1 MHELKIILSS
11 KRDLGLLTVLFLM
24 EFTRG
29 AFFFTFLPLYAVN
42 YLGLSVATA
51 GLAVSAHFLFETLFK
66 STAGWQ
72 LDRRGLWVIHL
83 GLLMGLVALFVLKLY
98 PTTYILIAGS
108 AFFGLAVSPVWLAV
122 VSNVAPVQASDRAA
136 RVGVVFAAWLAG
148 GGGGPVAINFFIT
161 NDYGLAFW
169 FMIGLWILAIL
180 LAAVTLKVTK
190 GKVETEGYAA
200 GTGFSFSKEIVKLAQ
215 NQAVIKILLP
225 GMFLQTMSAGLLVPL
240 LPIYIQ
246 TELGLSANQ
255 YGFLLLAG
263 GIAAAISF
271 LPMGRLADRIKLK
284 TLLGSGFAMTAL
296 SLALFAMA
304 RATASL
310 FFLAALLGFSYA
322 IVLPAWNN
330 LQAKVISPERQS
342 TGWGVFATI
351 EGAGIAVGPALGGL
365 VAGSFGITGA
375 IILTTVILAS
385 MACFYFAYPLDRLF
399 AGSN

>member
-1 MHELKIILSS
+1 LQELKTILAS
-11 KRDLGLLTVLFLM
+11 KRDIGLLTVLFLM

-42 YLGLSVATA
+42 YLSLSVATA
-51 GLAVSAHFLFETLFK
+51 GLAVSAHFLFETVFK

-83 GLLMGLVALFVLKLY
+83 GLLMGLIALFVLKLY
-98 PTTYILIAGS
+98 PTTYVLIAGS

-122 VSNVAPVQASDRAA
+122 VSNVAPVQTSDRAA
-136 RVGVVFAAWLAG
+136 RMGVVFAVWLLG
-148 GGGGPVAINFFIT
+148 GGGGPVAINFFMN
-161 NDYGLAFW
+161 NDYGQAFW
-169 FMIGLWILAIL
+169 IFIGLWILAIL
-180 LAAVTLKVTK
+180 VATVTLKVTGEEINEK
-190 GKVETEGYAA
+190 TA
-200 GTGFSFSKEIVKLAQ
+200 GTGFSFNKEVVKLAQ
-215 NQAVIKILLP
+215 NQAVIKVILP

-240 LPIYIQ
+240 LPVYVQ
-246 TELGLSANQ
+246 TELGLNSNQ

-271 LPMGRLADRIKLK
+271 LPMGRLADRINLK
-284 TLLGSGFAMTAL
+284 ILLGSGFAMTAL
-296 SLALFAMA
+296 SLVLFAMA
-304 RATASL
+304 RATASIFL
-310 FFLAALLGFSYA
+310 LAALLGFSYA

-365 VAGSFGITGA
+365 VARYFGITGA

-385 MACFYFAYPLDRLF
+385 MSCFYFSYPLDKLF
-399 AGSN
+399 ARIN

>member
-1 MHELKIILSS
+1 MHELKSILSS
-11 KRDLGLLTVLFLM
+11 KRDIGLLTVLFLM

-42 YLGLSVATA
+42 YLSLSVATA

-83 GLLMGLVALFVLKLY
+83 GLLMGLFALFVLKLY
-98 PTTYILIAGS
+98 PTTYVLIAGS

-122 VSNVAPVQASDRAA
+122 VSNVAPVQTSDRAT
-136 RVGVVFAAWLAG
+136 RMGVVFAVWLAG
-148 GGGGPVAINFFIT
+148 GGGGPVAINFFIN
-161 NDYGLAFW
+161 NDYGQAFW
-169 FMIGLWILAIL
+169 ILIGLWILAIL
-180 LAAVTLKVTK
+180 VATVTLKLAGGETK
-190 GKVETEGYAA
+190 EITA
-200 GTGFSFSKEIVKLAQ
+200 GTGFSFAKEIVKLAQ

-240 LPIYIQ
+240 LPVYVQ
-246 TELGLSANQ
+246 TELGLSSNQ

-263 GIAAAISF
+263 GIAAAVSF
-271 LPMGRLADRIKLK
+271 LPMGRLADRVKLK
-284 TLLGSGFAMTAL
+284 TLLSSGFAMTAL

-304 RATASL
+304 RTMASIFL
-310 FFLAALLGFSYA
+310 LAALLGFSYA

-330 LQAKVISPERQS
+330 LQAKVISPEWQS

-365 VAGSFGITGA
+365 VANSFGITGA
-375 IILTTVILAS
+375 IILTTIILAT
-385 MACFYFAYPLDRLF
+385 MACFYFAYPLDKLF
-399 AGSN
+399 ARIN

>member
-1 MHELKIILSS
+1 MHELKSILSS
-11 KRDLGLLTVLFLM
+11 KRDIGLLTVLFLM

-42 YLGLSVATA
+42 YLSLSVATA

-83 GLLMGLVALFVLKLY
+83 GLLMGLFALFVLKLY
-98 PTTYILIAGS
+98 PTTYVLIAGS

-122 VSNVAPVQASDRAA
+122 ISNVAPVQTSDRAA
-136 RVGVVFAAWLAG
+136 RMGVVFAVWLAG
-148 GGGGPVAINFFIT
+148 GGGGPVAINFFIN
-161 NDYGLAFW
+161 NDYGQAFW
-169 FMIGLWILAIL
+169 ILIGLWILAIL
-180 LAAVTLKVTK
+180 VATVTLKLAGGETK
-190 GKVETEGYAA
+190 EITA
-200 GTGFSFSKEIVKLAQ
+200 GTGFSFAKEIVKLAQ

-240 LPIYIQ
+240 LPVYVQ
-246 TELGLSANQ
+246 TELGLSSNQ

-263 GIAAAISF
+263 GIAAAVSF
-271 LPMGRLADRIKLK
+271 LPMGRLADRVKLK
-284 TLLGSGFAMTAL
+284 TLLSSGFAMTAL

-304 RATASL
+304 RTMASIFL
-310 FFLAALLGFSYA
+310 LAALLGFSYA

-330 LQAKVISPERQS
+330 LQAKVISPEWQS

-365 VAGSFGITGA
+365 VANSFGITGA
-375 IILTTVILAS
+375 IILTTIILAT
-385 MACFYFAYPLDRLF
+385 MACFYFAYPLDKLF
-399 AGSN
+399 ARIN

>member
-1 MHELKIILSS
+1 MQELKSILSS
-11 KRDLGLLTVLFLM
+11 KRDIGLLTVLFLM

-42 YLGLSVATA
+42 YLSLSVATA

-83 GLLMGLVALFVLKLY
+83 GLLMGLFALFVLKLY
-98 PTTYILIAGS
+98 PTTYVLIAGS

-122 VSNVAPVQASDRAA
+122 ISNVAPVQTSDRAA
-136 RVGVVFAAWLAG
+136 RMGVVFAVWLAG
-148 GGGGPVAINFFIT
+148 GGGGPVAINFFIN
-161 NDYGLAFW
+161 NDYGQAFW
-169 FMIGLWILAIL
+169 ILIGLWILAIL
-180 LAAVTLKVTK
+180 VATVTLKLAGGETK
-190 GKVETEGYAA
+190 EITA
-200 GTGFSFSKEIVKLAQ
+200 GTGFSFTKEIVKLAQ

-240 LPIYIQ
+240 LPVYVQ
-246 TELGLSANQ
+246 TELGLSSNQ

-263 GIAAAISF
+263 GIAAAVSF
-271 LPMGRLADRIKLK
+271 LPMGRLADRVKLK
-284 TLLGSGFAMTAL
+284 TLLSSGFAMTAL

-304 RATASL
+304 RTMASIFL
-310 FFLAALLGFSYA
+310 LAALLGFSYA

-330 LQAKVISPERQS
+330 LQAKVISPEWQS

-365 VAGSFGITGA
+365 VANSFGITGA
-375 IILTTVILAS
+375 IILTTIILAT
-385 MACFYFAYPLDRLF
+385 MACFYFAYPLDKLF
-399 AGSN
+399 ARIN